1 MSDQITLLPE
11 EAPVPEEITPPDEM
25 PPAPEPIPLTMEEE
39 YDPEGAKRRK
49 WADFVGRELV
59 DFFIEHKLEKL
70 NCEDG
75 FSNKAKLSRT
85 KDDEIKVESSSIT
98 IL

>member
-1 MSDQITLLPE
+1 MSEQISLLPE
-11 EAPVPEEITPPDEM
+11 EVPAAIDIPPPGEPPV
-25 PPAPEPIPLTMEEE
+25 PLTMEEE

-85 KDDEIKVESSSIT
+85 KDDEIKVESSSTT

>member
-1 MSDQITLLPE
+1 MTEQNISEQNT
-11 EAPVPEEITPPDEM
+11 AQ
-25 PPAPEPIPLTMEEE
+25 TMEEE
-39 YDPEGAKRRK
+39 YDPDGAKRRK

-70 NCEDG
+70 SCEDG

-85 KDDEIKVESSSIT
+85 KDDEIKVESSSTT

>member
-1 MSDQITLLPE
+1 MTEQN
-11 EAPVPEEITPPDEM
+11 
-25 PPAPEPIPLTMEEE
+25 IPQTIEEE
-39 YDPEGAKRRK
+39 HDPAAAKRRK

-70 NCEDG
+70 SCEDG

-85 KDDEIKVESSSIT
+85 KDDEIKVESSSTT